1 MSIKSELKS
10 TFTSYWK
17 YMALRSACILNI
29 FDEIQNGNNSIE
41 KLMLKINA
49 SKIPLETL
57 LSFLIENKTI
67 IENNKKFFLLEKGK
81 FLTKN
86 HPETLKESCILWGGE
101 HLNAW
106 QNLTFTIQ
114 KNKPAFEN
122 IFKNSFFDFIKNDNE
137 KLYNYQYAMAEYA
150 RDDYKNITDIIDFS
164 KFDKIADIGGSK
176 GVLIKNIAKKFPKK
190 NCILLDL
197 PEVTNLIKKKP
208 NNLKIISKSFF
219 EDFNFK
225 VDAIILSRV
234 LHDWND
240 EKAEIIIQN
249 CIKALNYDGRIFI
262 IEIMN
267 DEIKANLLSIN
278 MMLMTESY
286 ERTFE
291 EYNLLLEKFNF
302 KIKLNLKLNKLQ
314 TILIY
319 KKNEI

>member
-1 MSIKSELKS
+1 
-10 TFTSYWK
+10 
-17 YMALRSACILNI
+17 
-29 FDEIQNGNNSIE
+29 
-41 KLMLKINA
+41 MLKINA
-49 SKIPLETL
+49 SEIPLETL

-67 IENNKKFFLLEKGK
+67 FEKNKKYFLLEKGK

-106 QNLTFTIQ
+106 QNLSFTIQ

-122 IFKNSFFDFIKNDNE
+122 IFKSSFFDYLKNDNE

-197 PEVTNLIKKKP
+197 PEVTNLIKIKP
-208 NNLKIISKSFF
+208 DNLKIISESFF

-225 VDAIILSRV
+225 ADAIILSRV
-234 LHDWND
+234 LHDWNN
-240 EKAEIIIQN
+240 EKAKIIIQN

-302 KIKLNLKLNKLQ
+302 KIELNLILNKLQ
-314 TILIY
+314 TILIC
-319 KKNEI
+319 KKK

>member
-49 SKIPLETL
+49 SEIPLETL

-67 IENNKKFFLLEKGK
+67 FEKNKKYFLLEKGK

-106 QNLTFTIQ
+106 QNLSFTIQ

-122 IFKNSFFDFIKNDNE
+122 IFKSSFFDYLKNDNE

-208 NNLKIISKSFF
+208 DNLKIISESFF

-225 VDAIILSRV
+225 ADAIILSRV
-234 LHDWND
+234 LHDWNN
-240 EKAEIIIQN
+240 EKAKIIIQN

-302 KIKLNLKLNKLQ
+302 KIELNLILNKLQ
-314 TILIY
+314 TILIC
-319 KKNEI
+319 KKK

>member
-49 SKIPLETL
+49 SEIPLETL
-57 LSFLIENKTI
+57 LSFLIENKNI
-67 IENNKKFFLLEKGK
+67 FEKKKKYFLLEKGK

-106 QNLTFTIQ
+106 QNLSFTIQ

-122 IFKNSFFDFIKNDNE
+122 IFKSSFFDYLKNDNE

-208 NNLKIISKSFF
+208 DNLKIISESFF

-225 VDAIILSRV
+225 ADAIILSRV
-234 LHDWND
+234 LHDWNN
-240 EKAEIIIQN
+240 EKAKIIIQN

-302 KIKLNLKLNKLQ
+302 KIELNLILNKLQ
-314 TILIY
+314 TILIC
-319 KKNEI
+319 KKK

>member
-49 SKIPLETL
+49 SEIPLETL

-67 IENNKKFFLLEKGK
+67 FEKNKKYFLLEKGK

-106 QNLTFTIQ
+106 QNLSFTIQ

-122 IFKNSFFDFIKNDNE
+122 IFKSSFFDYLKNDNE

-197 PEVTNLIKKKP
+197 PEVTNLIKIKP
-208 NNLKIISKSFF
+208 DNLKIISESFF

-225 VDAIILSRV
+225 ADAIILSRV
-234 LHDWND
+234 LHDWNN
-240 EKAEIIIQN
+240 EKAKIIIQN

>member
-49 SKIPLETL
+49 SEIPLETL

-67 IENNKKFFLLEKGK
+67 FEKNKKYFLLEKGK

-106 QNLTFTIQ
+106 QNLSFTIQ

-122 IFKNSFFDFIKNDNE
+122 IFKSSFFDYLKNDNE

-197 PEVTNLIKKKP
+197 PEVTNLIKIKP
-208 NNLKIISKSFF
+208 DNLKIISESFF

-225 VDAIILSRV
+225 ADAIILSRV
-234 LHDWND
+234 LHDWNN
-240 EKAEIIIQN
+240 EKAKIIIQN

-302 KIKLNLKLNKLQ
+302 KIELNLILNKLQ
-314 TILIY
+314 TILIC
-319 KKNEI
+319 KKK